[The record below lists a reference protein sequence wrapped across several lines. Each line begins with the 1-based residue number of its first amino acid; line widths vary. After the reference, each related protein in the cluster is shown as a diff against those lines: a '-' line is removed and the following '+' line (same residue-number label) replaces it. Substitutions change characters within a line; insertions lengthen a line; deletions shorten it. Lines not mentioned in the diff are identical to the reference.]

1 MDMRGRDTRNRTL
14 FSYVSPEARVP
25 EAHPLRGI
33 RTIVNRALESLS
45 PLFES
50 LYSSEGRPSV
60 PPEQLLR
67 ALLIQILYSVRSER
81 MLMEQLGYNL
91 LFRWFVGLSMDEP
104 VWVPSVFSKNRD
116 RLLEGDVARQFLA
129 RTIEEANRRGL
140 MSEEHFTVDG
150 TLLKAW
156 ASHKSVK
163 PIDNGKEPPCDTDSK
178 NETVDFRGEKR
189 TNETH
194 RSTTDPEARLYRKGD
209 DRGAELSYMDHV
221 LMENRNGL
229 VSDAEATQATG
240 HAEREAAVRMVE
252 NIPGTH
258 PVTVGADKAYDTKDF
273 VEDMRNQKATPHV
286 ARNTSGRRS
295 AIDGRTTRHAGYHT
309 SQAKRKRVEE
319 IFGWMKTVGLLRQLR
334 HRGCEAIDWI
344 FKFTAAAYNLTRL
357 RNLENAA

>member
-1 MDMRGRDTRNRTL
+1 
-14 FSYVSPEARVP
+14 
-25 EAHPLRGI
+25 
-33 RTIVNRALESLS
+33 
-45 PLFES
+45 
-50 LYSSEGRPSV
+50 
-60 PPEQLLR
+60 
-67 ALLIQILYSVRSER
+67 
-81 MLMEQLGYNL
+81 
-91 LFRWFVGLSMDEP
+91 
-104 VWVPSVFSKNRD
+104 
-116 RLLEGDVARQFLA
+116 
-129 RTIEEANRRGL
+129 
-140 MSEEHFTVDG
+140 
-150 TLLKAW
+150 
-156 ASHKSVK
+156 VK
-163 PIDNGKEPPCDTDSK
+163 PIDNGKEPPCGTDSK